1 MECRFCQ
8 SELKVIF
15 ADLGMSPLA
24 NSYLKEEQLDKM
36 EPFYPLCSFVCEKCL
51 LVQLDEFESPK
62 NIFSDY
68 AYFSSFS
75 ESWVKHVEDFSK
87 MAIERFNL
95 NKKHKVI
102 EIASNDGYLLQHFK
116 KKNISVLGID
126 PAVNVGKVAIGKGI
140 PTIPKFFGIKTAKE
154 IVDNGNQADLLIA
167 INVLPH
173 TPELIDFIKGA
184 KILLKNNGT
193 MVIQFSAYLL
203 QLIENNEFD
212 MIYHEHF
219 SYFSLHTLKKI
230 LSKFGLEIFD
240 VKEVPVHG
248 GSLRIFIKHEK
259 ENVEPINKN
268 VKDQLEKEQI
278 YGLDK
283 ISTYVDFSKKIE
295 HVKSKLWEFFITAK
309 KENKKVIC
317 YGAAAKGNTLLN
329 YCGVG
334 KDFVEYSVDISPHKQ
349 GLYLPG
355 THIPIYSPEKIR
367 ETKPDYILLLAW
379 NLKDEIMKQLDFV
392 KEWGG
397 KFVVPIPE
405 VEILDENS

>member
-1 MECRFCQ
+1 
-8 SELKVIF
+8 
-15 ADLGMSPLA
+15 
-24 NSYLKEEQLDKM
+24 
-36 EPFYPLCSFVCEKCL
+36 
-51 LVQLDEFESPK
+51 
-62 NIFSDY
+62 
-68 AYFSSFS
+68 
-75 ESWVKHVEDFSK
+75 
-87 MAIERFNL
+87 
-95 NKKHKVI
+95 
-102 EIASNDGYLLQHFK
+102 
-116 KKNISVLGID
+116 
-126 PAVNVGKVAIGKGI
+126 
-140 PTIPKFFGIKTAKE
+140 
-154 IVDNGNQADLLIA
+154 
-167 INVLPH
+167 
-173 TPELIDFIKGA
+173 
-184 KILLKNNGT
+184 

-334 KDFVEYSVDISPHKQ
+334 KDFVEYSVPT
-349 GLYLPG
+349 YL
-355 THIPIYSPEKIR
+355 
-367 ETKPDYILLLAW
+367 L
-379 NLKDEIMKQLDFV
+379 
-392 KEWGG
+392 
-397 KFVVPIPE
+397 
-405 VEILDENS
+405 